1 MKDDFIKIPKP
12 FVIKNNIIKY
22 DYKSMRDYFDNILKV
37 IGEDMN
43 PTEKVKAFKERISK
57 VNVKLYSQEEYVD
70 IINAIYETI
79 YKKEWYEYRT

>member
-79 YKKEWYEYRT
+79 YKKE

>member
-1 MKDDFIKIPKP
+1 MKDYFIKITKP
-12 FVIKNNIIKY
+12 FVIRNHIIKY

-43 PTEKVKAFKERISK
+43 PTEKVKAFKERLSK

-70 IINAIYETI
+70 IINAIYEEI
-79 YKKEWYEYRT
+79 YERKK

>member
-12 FVIKNNIIKY
+12 FVIRNHIIKY
-22 DYKSMRDYFDNILKV
+22 DYKSMRDYFDNILKA

-79 YKKEWYEYRT
+79 YKKE

>member
-12 FVIKNNIIKY
+12 FVIRNHIIKY

-43 PTEKVKAFKERISK
+43 PTEKVKAFKERLSK

-79 YKKEWYEYRT
+79 YKKE